1 MSLSTLK
8 REQIKQDLKNDTFDV
23 VIIGGGITG
32 AGIALD
38 ATQRGMKVAL
48 VEMQDFAQG
57 TSSRSTKLVHG
68 GLRYLKQL
76 QVGVVAETGRE
87 RAIVYENGPHVTT
100 PERMLLPMHKG
111 GSMGKFTTSI
121 GLAMYD
127 RLAGVKKSERK
138 TMLNAKETLAKEPLV
153 KKSGL
158 KGGGSYVEYRTDDAR
173 LTIEVM
179 KRAEEKGAKV
189 INHTKSVHFT
199 YDSNEKVNGIQVE
212 DQISNETYPIKAKKV
227 INASGPWVDEVRS
240 GDYARN
246 NKQLRLTKGVHIVI
260 DQSKFPLGQAVYFD
274 TEKDGRMIF
283 AIPREGKAYVGT
295 TDTFYDNNKTSPLA
309 NQEDRDYLID
319 AINYMFPDV
328 NVADEDIE
336 SSWAGVRPLILEEG
350 KDPSEISRKDEV
362 WEGKSGL
369 LTIAGGKL
377 TGYRHMALEIVDLL
391 SKRLKS
397 EFGLKFDKCATKHL
411 TISGG
416 DVGGS
421 ANFDKFIEQ
430 KVEEAKSYQIDEST
444 ARHFASKYGSNAEE
458 LFKIA
463 QTAQYQETG
472 LPLDI
477 YTELVYSIQNEMV
490 YRPTD
495 FFIRRTGKLYF
506 KIDDVLNYKE
516 QVIDVM
522 AGLLG
527 YTNIEKEAYTKELQ
541 IAIDEAQTG
550 NHQPAVKE

>member
-8 REQIKQDLKNDTFDV
+8 REQIKKDLKDQEFYV
-23 VIIGGGITG
+23 VIICGGITG

-38 ATQRGMKVAL
+38 ASERGMKVAL

-127 RLAGVKKSERK
+127 RLAGVKKAERK
-138 TMLNAKETLAKEPLV
+138 TMLNAKETLEKEPLV
-153 KKSGL
+153 KKAGL